1 MSLEQIGGKEAENFA
16 ELSKILSAAGKER
29 LDYAL
34 NFIDETEKSLEIADN
49 QPAVMEAIKEILAA
63 SSDSD
68 AGKIARD
75 KLQDLL

>member
-68 AGKIARD
+68 AGKIASD